1 MTMSPRVRKAALT
14 THVACSVGW
23 LGAVAGSLTL
33 AIAALV
39 TDDEQTMR
47 GMYLALDVT
56 GWFALVPL
64 SLASLV
70 TGLVQ
75 GLGTK
80 WGVLRYWWVV
90 VKLVITVIAV
100 VVLVMYTQTLGVLAD
115 AAREPSATSGAA
127 ETVPSPSP
135 VLHAAVA
142 LLLLLVTTTL
152 AVFKPPGITAF
163 GRRRPV

>member
-1 MTMSPRVRKAALT
+1 MSPRVRKAALT

-23 LGAVAGSLTL
+23 LGAVAGSLAL

-39 TDDEQTMR
+39 TDDEQTTR

-80 WGVLRYWWVV
+80 WGVFRYWWVV

-152 AVFKPPGITAF
+152 AVFKPPGITGF

>member
-14 THVACSVGW
+14 THIGCSVGW
-23 LGAVAGSLTL
+23 LGAVAGSLAL

-39 TDDEQTMR
+39 TDDEETMR
-47 GMYLALDVT
+47 GIYLALDVT

-80 WGVLRYWWVV
+80 WGLFRYWWVV

-100 VVLVMYTQTLGVLAD
+100 IVLVMYTQTLGVLAD
-115 AAREPSATSGAA
+115 LAREPRPTSGAA
-127 ETVPSPSP
+127 ATLPSPSP

-152 AVFKPPGITAF
+152 AVFKPPGITSF

>member
-1 MTMSPRVRKAALT
+1 MTMPPRVRKAALT

-23 LGAVAGSLTL
+23 LGAVAGSLAL
-33 AIAALV
+33 AVAGLV

-47 GMYLALDVT
+47 GIYLALDVI

-64 SLASLV
+64 SLASLA
-70 TGLVQ
+70 TGVVQ

-80 WGVLRYWWVV
+80 WGLFRYWWVV
-90 VKLVITVIAV
+90 VKLVITVVAV
-100 VVLVMYTQTLGVLAD
+100 IVLLMYTQTLGALAD
-115 AAREPSATSGAA
+115 LARGASAASGEG
-127 ETVPSPSP
+127 ETLPSPSP
-135 VLHAAVA
+135 ALHTAVA

-163 GRRRPV
+163 GRRRRL